1 MSISQK
7 SLRSESGF
15 ESPGFKVDT
24 FGNVNIAGA
33 FKINGVSI
41 SSSSGTLSSMYV
53 YSSLTRV
60 GTLSQLT
67 VNGPTVLSGGTL
79 TVSSTGIISITSG
92 TTGSL
97 NNIIIGNNTAAAGTF
112 TNLTAN
118 ISTITSLTAPTLV
131 TTSLNATNLN
141 ATNLTNTGTLNI
153 NPTTV
158 GAINRV
164 NIGYTTPGTGKFTNL
179 TITTA
184 PSNTTD
190 ATTKTYVDTRATA
203 MAIALGS

>member
-24 FGNVNIAGA
+24 YGNVNIAGA

-97 NNIIIGNNTAAAGTF
+97 NNVIIGNNTAAAGTF

-118 ISTITSLTAPTLV
+118 ISTITSLTAPTLS
-131 TTSLNATNLN
+131 TTSLT

-153 NPTTV
+153 NPTTL
-158 GAINRV
+158 GAINHV
-164 NIGYTTPGTGKFTNL
+164 NIGYNTPGTGKFTKL
-179 TITTA
+179 TLTTD

-190 ATTKTYVDTRATA
+190 ATTKKYVDTRATA

>member
-1 MSISQK
+1 MSITQK
-7 SLRSESGF
+7 PLHSELGF
-15 ESPGFKVDT
+15 SSPGFKVDPS
-24 FGNVNIAGA
+24 GNVNITGA

-41 SSSSGTLSSMYV
+41 SSSSGTLSSTYL

-67 VNGPTVLSGGTL
+67 VNGPTALSGGTL

-118 ISTITSLTAPTLV
+118 ISTITSLTAPTLS
-131 TTSLNATNLN
+131 TTSLT

-153 NPTTV
+153 NPTTL
-158 GAINRV
+158 GAINHV
-164 NIGYTTPGTGKFTNL
+164 NIGYTTPGTGKFTKL
-179 TITTA
+179 TLTTD

-190 ATTKTYVDTRATA
+190 ATTKKYVDTRATA

>member
-1 MSISQK
+1 MSINQK
-7 SLRSESGF
+7 PLRSELGF
-15 ESPGFKVDT
+15 VSPGFAVDVY
-24 FGNVNIAGA
+24 GNVNIAGA

-41 SSSSGTLSSMYV
+41 SSSSGTLSSTYL

-67 VNGPTVLSGGTL
+67 VNGNTSLTGGTL
-79 TVSSTGIISITSG
+79 SVSSTGSISITSG

-97 NNIIIGNNTAAAGTF
+97 NNVTIGNNVAAAGWF
-112 TNLTAN
+112 TNLDADTSSITALT
-118 ISTITSLTAPTLV
+118 TITVSATSV
-131 TTSLNATNLN
+131 T

-153 NPTTV
+153 NPTTL
-158 GAINRV
+158 GAIDHV
-164 NIGYTTPGTGKFTNL
+164 NIGYTTPSTGKFTNL
-179 TITTA
+179 TITTY

-190 ATTKTYVDTRATA
+190 ATTKQYVDTRATA